1 VIFSIPTVLA
11 KVLTWWTMPKQESPA
26 GTSVREHIQ
35 QKSARS
41 KRYREAKERLEPF
54 EQLARIVIM
63 RRARLGISQQDLANR
78 MGTTASV
85 ISRIESGQ
93 HRTSAETLRRLAQ
106 ALEGTA
112 VVGFDF
118 GTRTSPKHE
127 LVTL

>member
-1 VIFSIPTVLA
+1 MTVHDVGVSKSANLVDMA
-11 KVLTWWTMPKQESPA
+11 KRPSPI
-26 GTSVREHIQ
+26 GTSVREHIEHTT
-35 QKSARS
+35 ARS
-41 KRYREAKERLEPF
+41 SRYREAKERLEPF

-63 RRARLGISQQDLANR
+63 RRARLGISQQELANR

-93 HRTSAETLRRLAQ
+93 HRTSAETLRRLAE
-106 ALEGTA
+106 ALEGSA

-118 GTRTSPKHE
+118 GTRTSPERE